1 MKTNHRRKNPVARA
15 DRRVNRAAVHRDRT
29 QYNRKEKNSQDWL
42 TD

>member
-15 DRRVNRAAVHRDRT
+15 SSRVNRASVHRDRT
-29 QYNRKEKNSQDWL
+29 QYNRKAKQLQDWL